1 MSATK
6 INLAWTY
13 YDEKLD
19 ITFTLVD
26 DKLHDYETLIIA
38 EKHLVV
44 TNKDLLIDPD
54 VKGKIIKRWFLEE
67 NEAIKLRNK
76 VKRKGKLRAYKNSVK
91 NTSIGFGVKQ

>member
-26 DKLHDYETLIIA
+26 EKLHDYETLIIA